1 MTDDMKIQGG
11 WFDFKIKAGTKTINL
26 NDELQITVL
35 EGNKGDRIG
44 KSSLEELNYETIEYH
59 PVNNKFIRCTA
70 VFGWIYGNLRIF
82 TDVSDES
89 ISVAD
94 KRFYLEGKVNKTLN
108 IEGLSDADEES
119 PGEIFIDAVPLP
131 EFNEDGSYFY
141 SDELLENTKFF
152 QGDLDFNKQ
161 NITKW
166 KPHIVQYEWHTAPNY
181 LEALSDS
188 TVLVCILPRF
198 AKSRWLDGWRQRIVD
213 VQPNEQ
219 IETQKIGDPCY
230 VFLSE
235 NAEIVNTNNRKIHNF
250 SKYDC
255 PKLVND
261 NYIIRNLSPQKLRLY
276 MIYKDV

>member
-94 KRFYLEGKVNKTLN
+94 KRFYLEGKVNKTVN
-108 IEGLSDADEES
+108 IEGVSDADVES
-119 PGEIFIDAVPLP
+119 PGEIFIDAVPMP

-166 KPHIVQYEWHTAPNY
+166 KPHIVQYEWYTAPNY

-235 NAEIVNTNNRKIHNF
+235 NAEIVNTNNGKIHNF

>member
-11 WFDFKIKAGTKTINL
+11 WFDFKIKEGTKTVNL

-35 EGNKGDRIG
+35 EGKKGDRIG
-44 KSSLEELNYETIEYH
+44 KASLEELNYETIEFH
-59 PVNNKFIRCTA
+59 PVNNKFIRCSA
-70 VFGWIYGNLRIF
+70 VFGWIQGNLRVF

-89 ISVAD
+89 ITNAD
-94 KRFYLEGKVNKTLN
+94 KRFYLEGKINKTLN
-108 IEGLSDADEES
+108 IEGLSDVDEES
-119 PGEIFIDAVPLP
+119 PGEIFIDAVPMP

-141 SDELLENTKFF
+141 SDELLENTDHFL
-152 QGDLDFNKQ
+152 GDLDFDKQ

-166 KPHIVQYEWHTAPNY
+166 KPHIVQYEWYTAPNY
-181 LEALSDS
+181 LEALSDG
-188 TVLVCILPRF
+188 TVLVCILPKF
-198 AKSRWLDGWRQRIVD
+198 EKSRWLDGWRQRIVD

-219 IETQKIGDPCY
+219 IETQKMGDPCY

-235 NAEIVNTNNRKIHNF
+235 ASEIRNGDKVHTF
-250 SKYDC
+250 AQYDC

-261 NYIIRNLSPQKLRLY
+261 NYVIKNISSKKLRIY

>member
-11 WFDFKIKAGTKTINL
+11 WFDFKIKEGTKTVNL

-35 EGNKGDRIG
+35 EGKKGDRIG
-44 KSSLEELNYETIEYH
+44 KASLEELNYETIEYH

-235 NAEIVNTNNRKIHNF
+235 NAEIVNTNNGKIHNF